1 MPRLS
6 FHCTEKKQ
14 HSSFH
19 SFEISSFCVCMQST
33 SRGQRGARAYIHLSV
48 ALASPEAIGGAFA
61 HTTPITVTYLR
72 RVFAHET
79 RVLTP
84 LPNTM
89 LVMYQCSPECQNIQ
103 KHDSQEALF

>member
-33 SRGQRGARAYIHLSV
+33 SRGQRDARAHTHLSV
-48 ALASPEAIGGAFA
+48 ALASPVAIGGAFA
-61 HTTPITVTYLR
+61 RQFRCAGAHYGPCRGQQFASRLR
-72 RVFAHET
+72 RCG
-79 RVLTP
+79 
-84 LPNTM
+84 
-89 LVMYQCSPECQNIQ
+89 Q
-103 KHDSQEALF
+103 

>member
-33 SRGQRGARAYIHLSV
+33 SRGQRDARAHTHLSV
-48 ALASPEAIGGAFA
+48 ALASPVAIGGAFA
-61 HTTPITVTYLR
+61 PTLHTLLR
-72 RVFAHET
+72 TNIVKYSMC
-79 RVLTP
+79 P
-84 LPNTM
+84 
-89 LVMYQCSPECQNIQ
+89 SPGTEVPC
-103 KHDSQEALF
+103 